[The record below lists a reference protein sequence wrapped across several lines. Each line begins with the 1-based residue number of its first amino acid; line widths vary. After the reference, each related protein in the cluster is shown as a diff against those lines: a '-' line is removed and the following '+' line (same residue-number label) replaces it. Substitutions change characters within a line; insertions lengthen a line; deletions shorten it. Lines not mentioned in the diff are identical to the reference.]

1 MIGCLI
7 ELNIFRYALLNH
19 AHFTDCASLHDVFL
33 TNLNSKSLNCSLETK
48 THTSVVSGHIS
59 TLHGLSFLFLY

>member
-7 ELNIFRYALLNH
+7 RLDIFGYDLLNH

-33 TNLNSKSLNCSLETK
+33 TNLNSKSLKCSLETK
-48 THTSVVSGHIS
+48 THTSVVSGHVS
-59 TLHGLSFLFLY
+59 KLFA